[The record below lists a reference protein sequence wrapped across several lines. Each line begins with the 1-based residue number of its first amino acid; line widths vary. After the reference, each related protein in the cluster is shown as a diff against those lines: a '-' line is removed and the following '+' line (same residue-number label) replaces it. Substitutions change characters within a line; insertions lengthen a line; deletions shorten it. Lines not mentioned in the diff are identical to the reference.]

1 VNAWSIEASASSH
14 QSLKQKEIVM
24 SFSGYNRKEGEE
36 QPYWPLGP
44 FKIRIPLVHYRWEWI
59 EFFQALILFVVTL
72 AMIPLLEKYLG
83 LSYEVAL
90 AYVFICG
97 VGFML
102 PAFLG
107 VPMVPGWITPA
118 IPVVLLFLS
127 QFEPGPEA
135 IQALVAL
142 QLIVAAIFVLLG
154 VTKLSSKVVENV
166 PPSIKAGILLGAGV
180 AAFMGELKAGG
191 RIPSTPV
198 TLGLGTLLCFYM
210 LFSVSFL
217 KLRKTN
223 RLAGL
228 LGKYGMVPAMVFA
241 IGIGLLVKEYPV
253 PEIRLGI
260 TIPAFREMWEHLP
273 FTVGFPGTDMF
284 IKAIPTAVIS
294 YIIAF
299 GDVIVGTV
307 LVNAASEESRP
318 DEAVD
323 TNVDRIHLVTGL
335 RNTLHSFFAPYPG
348 LAGPIWTA
356 VTATVADRYRHG
368 RQAMDSLFSG
378 SGTFWIA
385 GFIALFILP
394 LVSFFKPFLPI
405 GLSLTMV
412 VTGYLCI
419 ITAFK
424 QTEDPAELGVAGTMA
439 VFLAMHGAAW
449 GLGVGIVLH
458 VFLERRLFAFPEK
471 PVPEMVTVDPAA
483 ESKAE

>member
-1 VNAWSIEASASSH
+1 
-14 QSLKQKEIVM
+14 M
-24 SFSGYNRKEGEE
+24 SFSIYKRNDGGE

-44 FKIRIPLVHYRWEWI
+44 FKIRLPLIHYRWEWV
-59 EFFQALILFVVTL
+59 EFVQALILFVVTL

-97 VGFML
+97 IGFML

-142 QLIVAAIFVLLG
+142 QLIVAAIFIILG
-154 VTKLSSKVVENV
+154 ITKLSSKVVKNV
-166 PPSIKAGILLGAGV
+166 PPSIKAGILLGAGI
-180 AAFMGELKAGG
+180 AAFMGELKMGG
-191 RIPSTPV
+191 RIPNTPIA
-198 TLGLGTLLCFYM
+198 LGLGSLVCLYM

-217 KLRKTN
+217 KLRQKN
-223 RLAGL
+223 RFAGL
-228 LGKYGMVPAMVFA
+228 LGKYGMVPAMIFA
-241 IGIGLLVKEYPV
+241 IVIGMLVKEYPL
-253 PEIRLGI
+253 PDIEFGI
-260 TIPAFREMWEHLP
+260 TIPAFADMWQYLP
-273 FTVGFPGTDMF
+273 FTVGFPGIDMF
-284 IKAIPTAVIS
+284 IKAIPTAIIA

-307 LVNAASEESRP
+307 LVNTASKEARP
-318 DEAVD
+318 DEKVD
-323 TNVDRIHLVTGL
+323 TDVDRIHLVTGL
-335 RNTLHSFFAPYPG
+335 RNILHSFFAPYPG

-356 VTATVADRYRHG
+356 VTATVADRYKQG
-368 RQAMDSLFSG
+368 RKAMDSVVSG
-378 SGTFWIA
+378 AGTFWVA

-405 GLSLTMV
+405 GLSLTLV

-424 QTEDPAELGVAGTMA
+424 QIENAAELGVAGTMA
-439 VFLAMHGAAW
+439 IVLAIHGAAW
-449 GLGVGIVLH
+449 GLGAGVVLH
-458 VFLERRLFAFPEK
+458 IMLERKLFTFPEE
-471 PVPEMVTVDPAA
+471 PAPEVVAPADTA
-483 ESKAE
+483 IKAKLIAK